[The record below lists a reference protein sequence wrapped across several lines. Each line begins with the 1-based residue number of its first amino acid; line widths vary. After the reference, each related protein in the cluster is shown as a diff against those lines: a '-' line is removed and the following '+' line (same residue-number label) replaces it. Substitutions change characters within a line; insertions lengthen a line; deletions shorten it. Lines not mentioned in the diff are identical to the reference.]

1 MADYIISRAEIT
13 DELTLCDMFLSHISE
28 NTAYISHGEIQ
39 MGVGVGHFENG
50 VLVTAPSPKA
60 RECWLKYIHGNL
72 TEPDRAMVYKA
83 VGPDGAIVG
92 FCVVEIQEDGADPF
106 GMVCDV
112 LVKDEVRGTGVGTTL
127 LETALSWLDSMG
139 VKDVYL
145 ESGLKNHAA
154 HEYFMRRGFIKVSE
168 IYKLQ
173 R

>member
-1 MADYIISRAEIT
+1 
-13 DELTLCDMFLSHISE
+13 
-28 NTAYISHGEIQ
+28 
-39 MGVGVGHFENG
+39 
-50 VLVTAPSPKA
+50 
-60 RECWLKYIHGNL
+60 
-72 TEPDRAMVYKA
+72 MVYKA

-139 VKDVYL
+139 VKVVYL

-154 HEYFMRRGFIKVSE
+154 LEYFMRRGFIKVSE